1 MEKEMASHSSI
12 RAWRISWTEEPGR
25 LQSMGLQEL
34 DMTEQLNNNDLVEVS
49 QKIEILVH
57 SLFIPLFTWSHILFI
72 KVSVSVFALCVSCSV
87 VSDSVIPW
95 AIESLDALEFL
106 ICYY

>member
-1 MEKEMASHSSI
+1 MDFTGGSVVKNSPANAGEAAQSLGQKDSPGEGNSNTSSILAWEMAQ
-12 RAWRISWTEEPGR
+12 TEEPGR

-57 SLFIPLFTWSHILFI
+57 SLFIPLFT
-72 KVSVSVFALCVSCSV
+72 
-87 VSDSVIPW
+87 
-95 AIESLDALEFL
+95 
-106 ICYY
+106 